1 MDVLAQYT
9 FLPWL
14 RQGMANHINEEDN
27 LSTTSANNAERAS
40 VTMSLELT
48 VDQSQ
53 VQTVNKTVLI
63 TGPGDVVGINES
75 AIVKV
80 EPINGTFDF
89 ENNYLPYIEFYDEDF
104 PWRYTPA
111 KAAGDKL
118 RPWLYLLAL
127 KNDEFEFDFD
137 PSNPLPVI
145 HVNSAAVFQIP
156 PEDIWAWAHVHIN
169 RRLDAAHD
177 NPTAIRSEIVSLL
190 EEDPDIAVSRLI
202 CPRKLE
208 GNTEYTL
215 FLVPAFE
222 TGRLAGLGNVIPED
236 IGAMTPAWST
246 SDVSK
251 SFPVYH
257 QWRFSTVA
265 GGDFEALT
273 RLLTPVQFDNVE
285 LSKVNIENLEQEFS
299 DQLTNT
305 QEASKILEF
314 DAALMPI
321 DRTLDAWPATG
332 NAKDI
337 EIKSALIEQINLG
350 LFSDANLTEDPIVN
364 TPPAYGQWHAAIN
377 ELTAN
382 GSGWVQ
388 EVNLDPRRRGT
399 AGLGTEVV
407 KKQQEELM
415 DYAWEQVGEILE
427 ANQRL
432 RQAQLAKEVNRAI
445 QQKHLVS
452 RPEEQIIAAT
462 SNLHGRIRHNDQQ
475 NNTTLSIEHRVKISN
490 LTKAGAKPS
499 FKKVIR
505 PNGKVVK
512 KIKNQLSTEIG
523 LMEDIER
530 NLNSD
535 SQGNVTAAVS
545 KPNPYGNYNQD
556 DGSLNTGY
564 SLDTDGILDALNTN
578 INETGVLERSEL
590 ETTKA
595 TQAIT
600 YAIQPERSVAKS
612 AFVKFKLPVQDDAVD
627 TPQSDWLK
635 PVMAHP
641 DIPQPAYKALKD
653 LSQDYILPGISD
665 IVNNSISLV
674 QTNPAFIES
683 YMLGL
688 NHEMARELL
697 WREYPTDQRG
707 TYFKRFWDHL
717 DSIDID
723 GNDLNEGLD
732 ISPIHSWGI
741 SSGLGTHQADGDS
754 SDTVLLIRG
763 DLLRKYPDTII
774 YAQKAEWQ
782 TEDNEQVRRLAD
794 QGNPANIKFPIFRAQ
809 LEPDISII
817 GFDIT
822 PAEAKGE
829 NNGPPDGPILS
840 LKTGAGTIPPSPTD
854 AGWFFILKERS
865 GEVRFGLDSEIDT
878 PANPVDSWDDLS
890 WSAMST
896 DYVDIKT
903 AVSHTDNTHP
913 IIWGEDA
920 SHMANILYQVPVMI
934 GIHATDMLPQ

>member
-14 RQGMANHINEEDN
+14 RQGMANHINEPDN
-27 LSTTSANNAERAS
+27 LSTADSNIIERAS
-40 VTMSLELT
+40 VTMSLELA

-53 VQTVNKTVLI
+53 IQTVNKTIKI

-111 KAAGDKL
+111 KANGDKL
-118 RPWLYLLAL
+118 RPWLHLLAL

-137 PSNPLPVI
+137 PANPLPVI
-145 HVNSAAVFQIP
+145 HVNSDAVFQIP

-169 RRLDAAHD
+169 RRLEAAHND
-177 NPTAIRSEIVSLL
+177 ATAIRSEIISLL

-202 CPRKLE
+202 CPRQLE
-208 GNTEYTL
+208 GNTEYTM

-222 TGRLAGLGNVIPED
+222 TGRLAGLGND
-236 IGAMTPAWST
+236 ITGLDAMTPAWST

-265 GGDFEALT
+265 GGDFETLS
-273 RLLTPVQFDNVE
+273 RLLTPVQLDHVE
-285 LSKVNIENLEQEFS
+285 LSRVNIEDLEQEFS
-299 DQLTNT
+299 DQLTNS
-305 QEASKILEF
+305 QEASKTLEF

-321 DRTLDAWPATG
+321 DRTLEAWPSTG
-332 NAKDI
+332 NAKDT
-337 EIKSALIEQINLG
+337 EIKTVLREQINLG
-350 LFSDANLTEDPIVN
+350 LISEANPSEDPIVN

-377 ELTAN
+377 ELTSN
-382 GSGWVQ
+382 TIGWVE

-407 KKQQEELM
+407 QKQQEELM

-427 ANQRL
+427 ANQSL

-452 RPEEQIIAAT
+452 RSEEQIIAAT
-462 SNLHGRIRHNDQQ
+462 SNLHGRIRHNDVQ

-490 LTKAGAKPS
+490 LTKAGTKPS
-499 FKKVIR
+499 FKKVMR
-505 PNGKVVK
+505 PNGKTAK
-512 KIKNQLSTEIG
+512 KINGQLTSDIG
-523 LMEDIER
+523 LNENIER

-535 SQGNVTAAVS
+535 NQDKITAAIP
-545 KPNPYGNYNQD
+545 KPTPYGTYNQD
-556 DGSLNTGY
+556 DGSLNTGF
-564 SLDTDGILDALNTN
+564 SLDTDGILDALDLN
-578 INETGVLERSEL
+578 INATGVLNRSEL

-595 TQAIT
+595 TEAII

-612 AFVKFKLPVQDDAVD
+612 AFVKFKLPVQDQGVD

-635 PVMAHP
+635 PVMAYP

-653 LSQDYILPGISD
+653 LSQDFILPGISD
-665 IVNNSISLV
+665 IANNSISLV
-674 QTNPAFIES
+674 QTNPAFIEAF
-683 YMLGL
+683 MLGL

-723 GNDLNEGLD
+723 GNDWNEGLD
-732 ISPIHSWGI
+732 ISPIHTWRAN
-741 SSGLGTHQADGDS
+741 SGLGTHPADGDS
-754 SDTVLLIRG
+754 SDTVLMIRG

-782 TEDNEQVRRLAD
+782 TIENEQVRVLAD
-794 QGNPANIKFPIFRAQ
+794 QNIPTNIKFPIFRAH

-817 GFDIT
+817 GFDLT
-822 PAEAKGE
+822 PAQAKGE
-829 NNGPPDGPILS
+829 NINQPGGPLFVAAKG
-840 LKTGAGTIPPSPTD
+840 TGSTPTPPSD

-865 GEVRFGLDSEIDT
+865 GEVRFGLDSEIDSPT
-878 PANPVDSWDDLS
+878 TTVENWDDLS
-890 WSAMST
+890 WSAMSNN
-896 DYVDIKT
+896 YVDVKT
-903 AVSHTDNTHP
+903 TINNEDTSNTVN
-913 IIWGEDA
+913 WGQDA